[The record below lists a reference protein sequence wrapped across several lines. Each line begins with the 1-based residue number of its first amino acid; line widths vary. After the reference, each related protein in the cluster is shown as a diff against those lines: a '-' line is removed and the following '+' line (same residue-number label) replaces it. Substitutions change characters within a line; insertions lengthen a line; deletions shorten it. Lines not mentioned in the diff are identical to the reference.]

1 MSTIYTIG
9 VYLERYDKDGYVK
22 PYFFNLP
29 YSQEIK
35 ESSFIG
41 NKIPK
46 FLIDSKCFGIMFDFF
61 YALSKPNEKIMKL
74 NIILTD
80 KKEEHKDWIELHKK
94 YKDYCEYEVHN
105 LDNYEGERFND
116 GYNLGIDLKYLY
128 HISNPEYIYL
138 RCVRC

>member
-1 MSTIYTIG
+1 MSTMYTIG
-9 VYLERYDKDGYVK
+9 VYLERYDEDGYVK

-35 ESSFIG
+35 ENSFIG
-41 NKIPK
+41 FGISKP
-46 FLIDSKCFGIMFDFF
+46 LIDSKYFGIMFNFF

-74 NIILTD
+74 NIILTN

-94 YKDYCEYEVHN
+94 YKDCVEYEVHN
-105 LDNYEGERFND
+105 LDNYKGERFID
-116 GYNLGIDLKYLY
+116 DCGLGIDLKRFY

-138 RCVRC
+138 KHIPY